1 MTERIKKY
9 IEEYNMIKPK
19 DHVLA
24 GVSGGADSVCL
35 CLVLSE
41 LAEEMDFTLEVIHVE
56 HGIRG
61 EESARDARFVR
72 EFCSQ
77 LGVKFYEVAVDVP
90 EYASKMR
97 LGLEEAAR
105 MLRYNA
111 FSDISHKLKEN
122 EKAAVSVAL
131 AHHMED
137 NAETILMQMIR
148 GSGLDGICGMEPV
161 RSTEAGE
168 RYLRPLLAE
177 SRESIEEYLRLKGQP
192 FCEDSTNSD
201 LAYSRNRIR
210 KKVLPELTAL
220 NSQAILHINR
230 TAERM
235 RDIRDYMDA
244 ETDALLEKCL
254 KKGENGY
261 SLSVGELNRM
271 QHAVRMRVL
280 HDAISAAA
288 GARKD
293 IAAVHI
299 EAVEQLLYKQSG
311 RSVDLPYGITARR
324 VYEEIEIKAGAG
336 ENFRSAAKEETVVD
350 IGQLSEEKPL
360 IIELPGA
367 GLTCRLF
374 RFIGKTAKIPRKM
387 YTKWFDYD
395 KIKDNFSIRTRKSG
409 DFFIL
414 DDKGHRKKLADYF
427 IDEKI
432 PADQRDK
439 YLLVAKGSEVLWI
452 IGGRMSHDAGITKD
466 TRLVLEMT
474 WAEPAQPFT

>member
-1 MTERIKKY
+1 MTERIKSF
-9 IEEYNMIKPK
+9 IEEYNMIKPG

-41 LAEEMDFTLEVIHVE
+41 LAAELGFTLTVVHVE

-61 EESARDARFVR
+61 EESREDARFVKELCGRLGISCR
-72 EFCSQ
+72 E
-77 LGVKFYEVAVDVP
+77 VPVDVP
-90 EYASKMR
+90 GYASAMH

-105 MLRYNA
+105 ALRYKA
-111 FSDISHKLKEN
+111 FSDTASELKAETGCT
-122 EKAAVSVAL
+122 VSVAL

-148 GSGLDGICGMEPV
+148 GSGLDGLCGMEPV
-161 RSTEAGE
+161 RRGADGE
-168 RYLRPLLAE
+168 CYLRPLLAE
-177 SRESIEEYLRLKGQP
+177 SRGSIEEYLAKKGQT

-210 KKVLPELTAL
+210 RKILPELTAI
-220 NSQAILHINR
+220 NSQAVLHMNR

-235 RDIRDYMDA
+235 RDIRDYMDH
-244 ETDALLEKCL
+244 ETARFT
-254 KKGENGY
+254 GNGMI
-261 SLSVGELNRM
+261 LPAGELETMPR
-271 QHAVRMRVL
+271 AIRMRVIHNAL
-280 HDAISAAA
+280 CTAA

-299 EAVEQLLYKQSG
+299 ESVEQLIYKQSG
-311 RSVDLPYGITARR
+311 RSVDLPYGLRAVR
-324 VYEEIEIKAGAG
+324 VYDGIQIKACGG
-336 ENFRSAAKEETVVD
+336 EKNEALIPAEINVD
-350 IGQLSEEKPL
+350 LGRISVEKPL
-360 IIELPGA
+360 TIALPGA
-367 GLTCRLF
+367 SLTCRIF
-374 RFIGKTAKIPRKM
+374 QFIGKTAKIPRKL

-439 YLLVAKGSEVLWI
+439 YLLAAKGSEVLWI
-452 IGGRMSHDAGITKD
+452 IGGRMSYDAGITKD

-474 WAEPAQPFT
+474 YTESAQTFT